1 MEKNKAQ
8 KSKVAS
14 GLPKHALCTVTCDQS
29 QKLEQSAAGLLQ
41 NIEPAIRIE
50 YHHQK
55 SIIPARDPKQW
66 GGEKEA
72 RLVVVM
78 MMTMTHR

>member
-1 MEKNKAQ
+1 MYVLGVHLAVTFLFALDAHVLGQ
-8 KSKVAS
+8 K
-14 GLPKHALCTVTCDQS
+14 
-29 QKLEQSAAGLLQ
+29 
-41 NIEPAIRIE
+41 
-50 YHHQK
+50 
-55 SIIPARDPKQW
+55 IIPARDPKQW

>member
-1 MEKNKAQ
+1 MET
-8 KSKVAS
+8 VIE
-14 GLPKHALCTVTCDQS
+14 PIKHA
-29 QKLEQSAAGLLQ
+29 K
-41 NIEPAIRIE
+41 
-50 YHHQK
+50 
-55 SIIPARDPKQW
+55 IIPARDPKQW